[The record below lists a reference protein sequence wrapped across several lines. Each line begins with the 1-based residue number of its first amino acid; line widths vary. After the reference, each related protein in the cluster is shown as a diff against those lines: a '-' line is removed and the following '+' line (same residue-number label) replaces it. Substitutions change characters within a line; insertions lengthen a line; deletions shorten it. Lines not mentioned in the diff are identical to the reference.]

1 MFPSRL
7 INGLCLSSL
16 LCNRAQKGDNFAN
29 MKLDLKKE
37 LPLIQEWIRQTV
49 GNASVV
55 VGVSGGKDS
64 SVVAALCV
72 AALGKERVYGVL
84 MPCHKQSDIDK
95 SLLLVKTLGIDYEII
110 DIGPA
115 YDALTAEIKAK
126 CGKGDLPITYTSN
139 TPARLRMTTL
149 YGVAAL
155 LGNARVVNTCNLS
168 EDYVGYSTKFGD
180 AAGDF
185 SPLSRFTCHE
195 VIELGELLG
204 LPNELTHKAP
214 TDGMCGLTDEDRFG
228 FTYATLDAYI
238 RDGVLPDEKTLERIE
253 SMHRAGLHKLR
264 LMPTYEPEAN

>member
-1 MFPSRL
+1 
-7 INGLCLSSL
+7 
-16 LCNRAQKGDNFAN
+16 
-29 MKLDLKKE
+29 MKLDLKNE
-37 LPLIQEWIRQTV
+37 LPKIQEWIRQTV
-49 GNASVV
+49 GNANVV

-72 AALGKERVYGVL
+72 AALGKERVHGVL
-84 MPCHKQSDIDK
+84 MPCHKQDDIDK

-115 YDALTAEIKAK
+115 YDALTKEIEGTCNKE
-126 CGKGDLPITYTSN
+126 LNLLYTSN

-155 LGNARVVNTCNLS
+155 IGNARVVNTCNLS

-195 VIELGELLG
+195 VIALGELLG
-204 LPNELTHKAP
+204 LPYELTHKAP
-214 TDGMCGLTDEDRFG
+214 SDGMCGLTDEDRFG

-238 RDGVLPDEKTLERIE
+238 RDGVKPDENTLERIE

-264 LMPTYEPEAN
+264 LMPSYEPEVK